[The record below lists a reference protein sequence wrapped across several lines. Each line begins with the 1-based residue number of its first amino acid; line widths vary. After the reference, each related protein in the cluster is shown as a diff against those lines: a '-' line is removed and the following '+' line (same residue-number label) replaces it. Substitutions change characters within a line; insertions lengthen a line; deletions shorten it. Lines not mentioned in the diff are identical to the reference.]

1 MALTEQAIERLT
13 GALRLST
20 PIIALYD
27 TDPSDEFAPMVE
39 AGGRSCCFAYYK
51 RWLNGE
57 TLVIKRAGEDDFM
70 NPKYGCPGLQKHF
83 GFDKTY
89 PPWMANFLTDGKNGA
104 PMGEGLKAS
113 PALAQ
118 EFLDNIKFPEPR
130 GEYMLMGPLMLSQW
144 DKVKTVTFF
153 ADPDRFSA
161 LMTLSAFWSSDPEEV
176 AAPFSSGC
184 GMMWEVFNSFESDRA
199 VIGCTDIAM
208 RKYIPPEVMC
218 LSVSPERF
226 ERMVDFPDNVFL
238 MRSWWNNLMDQREKG
253 IEAGEDE

>member
-1 MALTEQAIERLT
+1 MALTEQGIERLR
-13 GALRLST
+13 GALRLAT

-27 TDPSDEFAPMVE
+27 TDPSEAFEPMVE
-39 AGGRSCCFAYYK
+39 AGGRACCFAYYQ
-51 RWLNGE
+51 RWLKGE
-57 TLVIKRAGEDDFM
+57 TLVVKRAVDEDFM
-70 NPKYGCPGLQKHF
+70 NPQHGCPGLQKHF

-113 PALAQ
+113 PDLAQ
-118 EFLDNIKFPEPR
+118 EFLDHIRFPEPD
-130 GEYMLMGPLMLSQW
+130 GDYILMGPLKLSHW

-161 LMTLSAFWSSDPEEV
+161 LMSLAAFWSSDPEEV

-184 GMMWEVFNSFESDRA
+184 GMTWEVFNSHEKDRA

-208 RKYIPPEVMC
+208 RKYIPPEIMC
-218 LSVSPERF
+218 LSVSPRRF
-226 ERMVDFPDNVFL
+226 ERMVDFPDEAFL
-238 MRSWWNNLMDQREKG
+238 TRSWWNALMDQREKG
-253 IEAGEDE
+253 TTAGENE